1 MNYINQAFELKKQ
14 LDNLRPISPA
24 LELKIHQ
31 KFRLDW
37 NFHSNSIEGNSLSF
51 GETRMLLLHG
61 ITASGKPLKDHFE
74 ITGHNQAI
82 KLVEEVVK
90 SDKAIT
96 ENFIRELHALILKE
110 SYEIDAITPEGTPTK
125 KLIKVGEYKTSPN
138 HVLTKTGEIFYFAEP
153 FETPAKMMD
162 LITWYKKESESEE
175 VNPIILAAEFHY
187 KFILIHPFDDGNGRI
202 ARILMNFILMK
213 FGFPPVI
220 IKTQDKEN
228 YITSLRQ
235 ADGGLIENF
244 IEYVAKNLVHCLE
257 IMIKG
262 ARGENIEE
270 SDDLDKKLELLKF
283 NFKNS
288 KPNLVRSKSIISEV
302 YNKNIKRL
310 LDKFFTS
317 CQKFDDFYLSKNVI
331 IFVKTENNA
340 LPETIETYKKLPA
353 FLDSSENIV
362 ENIEVSYFHN
372 NLLNQ
377 QNTDCS
383 FFNKIEVIFYPDK
396 YSFKF
401 YPHKAE
407 ISKNYD
413 EFFTEEEIDEIIKIQ
428 KETHYKIIEY
438 TLHTKI

>member
-1 MNYINQAFELKKQ
+1 MDYINQAFELRKQ
-14 LDNLRPISPA
+14 LDNLRPIAPA

-37 NFHSNSIEGNSLSF
+37 NFHSNNIEGNSLSF

-74 ITGHNQAI
+74 ITGHNEAI

-162 LITWYKKESESEE
+162 LITWYKKESEAKD
-175 VNPIILAAEFHY
+175 VNSIILAAEFHY

-228 YITSLRQ
+228 YITFLRQ

-262 ARGENIEE
+262 ANGEDIEE
-270 SDDLDKKLELLKF
+270 NDDLDKKFALLKA
-283 NFKNS
+283 NFRNEKNQTKIRS
-288 KPNLVRSKSIISEV
+288 EDIIQTILNNVIPEIRDKFIDYCKKFDEFYFDNSFIEKGIRENMSDRDGNKLIQFTYLHKNLKHEGITHLEHKSYINISFKLETYQLSSSEDDSIVKNYNQKITDDEIDIFIKKISEHHLQKLTTLI
-302 YNKNIKRL
+302 NK
-310 LDKFFTS
+310 
-317 CQKFDDFYLSKNVI
+317 
-331 IFVKTENNA
+331 
-340 LPETIETYKKLPA
+340 
-353 FLDSSENIV
+353 
-362 ENIEVSYFHN
+362 
-372 NLLNQ
+372 
-377 QNTDCS
+377 
-383 FFNKIEVIFYPDK
+383 
-396 YSFKF
+396 
-401 YPHKAE
+401 
-407 ISKNYD
+407 
-413 EFFTEEEIDEIIKIQ
+413 
-428 KETHYKIIEY
+428 
-438 TLHTKI
+438 